1 MEASFL
7 NVVIGFVLGAV
18 AGATSAFIGWNKSG
32 EPFEARKFVTG
43 VITGVIAG
51 IVFVVGIVSSIQAA
65 VDQAALLIIYV
76 TTFIAIIGVD
86 NVRTGITGAVANRA
100 VEEQVKTEVK

>member
-65 VDQAALLIIYV
+65 VDQTALLIIYV

-86 NVRTGITGAVANRA
+86 NVRTGITGAVTTTSTTKEAQPN
-100 VEEQVKTEVK
+100 V

>member
-7 NVVIGFVLGAV
+7 NVVIGFVLGAA

-32 EPFEARKFVTG
+32 EVFEARKFVTG
-43 VITGVIAG
+43 IITGVIAG

-65 VDQAALLIIYV
+65 VDQTALLIIYV

-86 NVRTGITGAVANRA
+86 NVRTGVTGAITTTSTSSKEAQPNV
-100 VEEQVKTEVK
+100 